1 VQNHGTDPSFAPT
14 QHLAADEGH
23 STVPAPAW
31 TDADARVVAGPRPA
45 FVQQPGLPSLE
56 QMPSIG
62 HIGRYALKY
71 RIGSGG
77 LGTVYAAHDPLLS
90 RAIAIKTL
98 HLDMSSEART
108 AFAPVFLHEARA
120 AAALSHPNIVTV
132 FDAGVGDDSAY
143 IAMELLK
150 GRDLRQLLQERW
162 RPTPQQAALI
172 VRRVADALAYAHAK
186 GVVHRDVKPANI
198 FMVGRAHPRVLDFGI
213 AQVAQR
219 HDSPAGPTQVA
230 LATGG
235 SPYYMAPEQ
244 VRQQPVDRRCDVF
257 SLGVVLYELLTGRR
271 PFGGANL
278 AEITTAVCE
287 HEPPRADMVDA
298 SVPRALAD
306 VAARAMAKLPA
317 ERYRSAR
324 ALSRDL
330 RLWLDAQDVVDDR
343 AEASPATA
351 PLAARR
357 RPLALAL
364 GIAGALALTVGMGA
378 LWLRQPVVPAPPAAT
393 AVGGP
398 GAAAAAAPVVT
409 PQAAAAAMPP
419 LVPGAS
425 GAQATAVLRHVGSSD
440 AGTSS
445 PATAPARSQTKP
457 VARTATA
464 ARAGDRATSAAAAPA
479 RTGRGN
485 AHAKSAVATVATT
498 ASPTPAAPSG
508 ILIVAVNPWGQV
520 EVDGAPAGVAP
531 PLSQLTLAEGE
542 HTIVLRNADFAPHRV
557 TVNVQAGQSVTVRH
571 RFGP

>member
-1 VQNHGTDPSFAPT
+1 MQNHGTDRSFAPT
-14 QHLAADEGH
+14 QHLAADAGH
-23 STVPAPAW
+23 PTVPAPAW
-31 TDADARVVAGPRPA
+31 TDADARVAAGPRPA

-98 HLDMSSEART
+98 HLDMSSEAKT

-219 HDSPAGPTQVA
+219 HDSPTGQAQVA

-271 PFGGANL
+271 PFCGTNL

-343 AEASPATA
+343 AEVPAAA
-351 PLAARR
+351 PSDGAR

-364 GIAGALALTVGMGA
+364 GIAGALALTVGMSA
-378 LWLRQPVVPAPPAAT
+378 LLLRQPVVPAPPAAT
-393 AVGGP
+393 AVGSP
-398 GAAAAAAPVVT
+398 VAAVAAAPVVT
-409 PQAAAAAMPP
+409 PQAAAAATPASA
-419 LVPGAS
+419 PGAA
-425 GAQATAVLRHVGSSD
+425 GARAAAASPRVATSD
-440 AGTSS
+440 STTAS
-445 PATAPARSQTKP
+445 PATASARSQTKP
-457 VARTATA
+457 VVKTAPAARTGEPARSA
-464 ARAGDRATSAAAAPA
+464 AGAPARSGGGNAHVKSAAASVAAPTSAA
-479 RTGRGN
+479 
-485 AHAKSAVATVATT
+485 S
-498 ASPTPAAPSG
+498 AAPSG
-508 ILIVAVNPWGQV
+508 TVIVAVSPWGQV

-531 PLSQLTLAEGE
+531 PLSQLQLAEGE
-542 HTIVLRNADFAPHRV
+542 HTIVLRNADFAAHRV